1 MAAYNSDARL
11 QQFVRYVWALSL
23 IPEED
28 ITKVWERF
36 VEKNVPEVE
45 EDEWANVE
53 PGDLEGF
60 VSYVENTWIGGTNRR
75 TGRKQNPKFRH
86 ALWNKTR
93 PS

>member
-28 ITKVWERF
+28 KF
-36 VEKNVPEVE
+36 VEKAVPEVE

-75 TGRKQNPKFRH
+75 TGRKQNPKFHH
-86 ALWNKTR
+86 ALWDKNKE
-93 PS
+93 

>member
-28 ITKVWERF
+28 IAKVWDKF
-36 VEKNVPEVE
+36 VEKAVPEVE

-53 PGDLEGF
+53 HGD
-60 VSYVENTWIGGTNRR
+60 W
-75 TGRKQNPKFRH
+75 
-86 ALWNKTR
+86 
-93 PS
+93 